1 MNLYTYY
8 SKYLIVFN
16 TLLIVFCYFLLLLFM
31 EILNL
36 KKYKVLLTNLN
47 RKKLKPKHENIYN
60 NYPYYLSK
68 NWYMEKTL

>member
-1 MNLYTYY
+1 
-8 SKYLIVFN
+8 
-16 TLLIVFCYFLLLLFM
+16 M